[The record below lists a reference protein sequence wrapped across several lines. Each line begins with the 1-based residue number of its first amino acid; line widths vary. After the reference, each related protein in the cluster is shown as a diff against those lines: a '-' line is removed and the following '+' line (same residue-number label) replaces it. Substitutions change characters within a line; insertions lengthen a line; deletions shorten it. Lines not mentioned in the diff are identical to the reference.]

1 VLFHLSI
8 DAHDPEHVAG
18 VIAELWE
25 GEAFPFPPVIEGS
38 WIAMAGDARNT
49 AVEVYPRGTELHMAE
64 GSGDGYGLPGSGG
77 RSPTH
82 FAMATNLTLEA
93 VMAIAERE
101 GWPAKYCKRG
111 DIFGVIEVWV
121 EGDRMVEI
129 LTPDMQAEYL
139 ATMTIDGWKAFM
151 ASLGAAA

>member
-1 VLFHLSI
+1 MLFHLSI

-38 WIAMAGDARNT
+38 WIAMAGDERNS

-64 GSGDGYGLPGSGG
+64 GSGDGYGLPGTGG

-82 FAMATNLTLEA
+82 FAMGTNKSLEE
-93 VMAIAERE
+93 VMAIAARE
-101 GWPAKYCKRG
+101 NWPAKYCKRG
-111 DIFGVIEVWV
+111 NIFGVIEVWV

-129 LTPDMQAEYL
+129 LTRDMQTEYL
-139 ATMTIDGWKAFM
+139 ATMTLEGWKTFM
-151 ASLGAAA
+151 VSLSTPL